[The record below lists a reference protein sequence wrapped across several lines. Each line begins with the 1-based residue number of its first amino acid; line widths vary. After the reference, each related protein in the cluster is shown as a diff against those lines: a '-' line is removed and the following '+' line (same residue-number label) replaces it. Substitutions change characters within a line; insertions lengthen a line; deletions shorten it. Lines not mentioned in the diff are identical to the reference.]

1 MDKTVKLGTAKLTVV
16 STPDTPHTDP
26 AGPHADPSTSGSGSP
41 KSRLVRSLA
50 AYTAARLALVVVL
63 AAVILYAP
71 KIVGV
76 DVPLIVAAI
85 FAVLI
90 AMPASL
96 FLFTGLRKRVNADIA
111 DVDEQR
117 RQARASLESRLRG
130 EAG

>member
-1 MDKTVKLGTAKLTVV
+1 MDKTAKLGTAKLGSV
-16 STPDTPHTDP
+16 STPDSPT
-26 AGPHADPSTSGSGSP
+26 AGPSDAPTSGSGSP
-41 KSRLVRSLA
+41 KLRLVRSLA
-50 AYTAARLALVVVL
+50 AYTGARLALVVVL
-63 AAVILYAP
+63 AVVILYAP
-71 KIVGV
+71 RLFGV
-76 DVPLIVAAI
+76 EVPLIVAII

-117 RQARASLESRLRG
+117 RRVRADLESRLRG